1 MSDIPRLVST
11 WALMQTILALFRVGV
26 FEFLEKDNNGHL
38 PVVLAERLGLVVD
51 ELEASLRYIS
61 LLLPTVLLKSELNEY
76 SLGADYFSSYF
87 QNSLYFALAYSPVLN
102 KIEPILTGDSQY
114 SVDIQKD
121 NKSLGISS
129 KIFIA
134 KVQEELLDLIRQEDF
149 EVCVDLGCG
158 SGSLLADVKK
168 QSACRVV
175 GVDASRESFDDSLA
189 IDFIEADISC
199 PDSWVNLLPPG
210 KKVFMASMVLHEL
223 LFDVARFKSFFG
235 ELRRLFQG
243 SLMYVIEYPWLSE
256 AELRAMP
263 EDFKHLN
270 AVYYYIHPL
279 TKQGRPRSD
288 EEWRGVFSDCDIQD
302 VTHYQGYRGCLI
314 YKLIL

>member
-1 MSDIPRLVST
+1 
-11 WALMQTILALFRVGV
+11 MQTILALFRVGV

-87 QNSLYFALAYSPVLN
+87 QNSLYFALAYAPVIN
-102 KIEPILTGDSQY
+102 KVESILTGDSQY
-114 SVDIQKD
+114 GTDIQKD
-121 NKSLGISS
+121 YKSLGISS

-158 SGSLLADVKK
+158 SGSLLDDVKK

-175 GVDASRESFDDSLA
+175 GVDASRESLDESSA
-189 IDFIEADISC
+189 IDFIEGDIGR
-199 PDSWVNLLPPG
+199 PDSWVKFLPPG
-210 KKVFMASMVLHEL
+210 KKVFIASMVLHEL
-223 LFDVARFKSFFG
+223 MYDSARVERLFG
-235 ELRRLFQG
+235 ELRKLFSG
-243 SLMYVIEYPWLSE
+243 STMYVVEYPGLSD

-270 AVYYYIHPL
+270 AVYYYVHPL

-288 EEWRGVFSDCDIQD
+288 EEWVSVFSDCN
-302 VTHYQGYRGCLI
+302 VKNVKKYQGYRGCLI
-314 YKLIL
+314 YKLAL